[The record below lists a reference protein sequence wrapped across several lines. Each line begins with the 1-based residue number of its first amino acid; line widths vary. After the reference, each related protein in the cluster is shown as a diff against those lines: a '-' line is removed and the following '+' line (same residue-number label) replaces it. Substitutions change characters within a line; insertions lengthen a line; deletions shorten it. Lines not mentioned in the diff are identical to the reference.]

1 MLERAAA
8 APWQRYPEFVPT
20 GLVERLAAHYG
31 WIPDGVVA
39 GNGSN
44 ELIQATLAVVL
55 ASGDAVVAPSP
66 TFSLYRL
73 LTGVL
78 GGRYVPVPLGQQFEF
93 DVDRIVETAVR
104 ERARVVVLN
113 SPNNPTGSALAE
125 GAVERILAE
134 TGALVVCDEAYQDF
148 GGPTAIPLLRRTS
161 RVVVLRTF
169 SKAMGMAGL
178 RFGLALAHPAVAGEL
193 AKGKLPYNVNLITL
207 AAAEVALDHA
217 AAARRADPGDRR
229 DPRPIPSS
237 PRRDPGDR
245 RFPHRGQLRADP
257 LPGASR
263 GGGVPPAAR
272 GARHPGARRL
282 RLRRA
287 GGVPA
292 DLDRHGGGHGRGA
305 RRVVADPRPGGAVS
319 ERVAEI
325 RRTTKET
332 DLFVRVGLDGRGE
345 ARVKTGIGFFDHML
359 EALARHGLLDLTVE
373 AQGDLHVDGHHT
385 VEDTGIAL
393 GTAIARAL
401 GDRAGIRR
409 YGDAL
414 VPLDD
419 ALVRAVV
426 DVSGRPYIHYDIEI
440 PKWQMLG
447 DYDVFLTPEFFRALV
462 LNAGLTAHLDL
473 VRGDNPH
480 HIVEATFKAFARALD
495 AATSLDP
502 RVAGVPSTKGAL

>member
-1 MLERAAA
+1 
-8 APWQRYPEFVPT
+8 
-20 GLVERLAAHYG
+20 
-31 WIPDGVVA
+31 
-39 GNGSN
+39 
-44 ELIQATLAVVL
+44 
-55 ASGDAVVAPSP
+55 
-66 TFSLYRL
+66 
-73 LTGVL
+73 
-78 GGRYVPVPLGQQFEF
+78 
-93 DVDRIVETAVR
+93 
-104 ERARVVVLN
+104 
-113 SPNNPTGSALAE
+113 
-125 GAVERILAE
+125 
-134 TGALVVCDEAYQDF
+134 
-148 GGPTAIPLLRRTS
+148 
-161 RVVVLRTF
+161 
-169 SKAMGMAGL
+169 
-178 RFGLALAHPAVAGEL
+178 
-193 AKGKLPYNVNLITL
+193 
-207 AAAEVALDHA
+207 
-217 AAARRADPGDRR
+217 
-229 DPRPIPSS
+229 
-237 PRRDPGDR
+237 
-245 RFPHRGQLRADP
+245 
-257 LPGASR
+257 
-263 GGGVPPAAR
+263 
-272 GARHPGARRL
+272 
-282 RLRRA
+282 
-287 GGVPA
+287 
-292 DLDRHGGGHGRGA
+292 
-305 RRVVADPRPGGAVS
+305 VS

-332 DLFVRVGLDGRGE
+332 DLLVRVGLDGRGE

-426 DVSGRPYIHYDIEI
+426 DVSGRPYLHYDIEI